1 MKTKFL
7 ICYLILTFS
16 ILTIGKSQYYWSAK
30 KKIYFKPDS
39 TSIIIELKNINDFE
53 KFKEQVQLS
62 ERFHQIDKLPVKG
75 LAILSLN
82 QKVQKKDFNA
92 LKNNPVL
99 KRIMLA
105 HKIEGTLPIYFTG
118 EILLKPKPN
127 IKIEDILKII
137 NNGASIKNT
146 SKYGTYCL
154 DVQNWDSIFIYANK
168 IYESGIVEYCHPNF
182 VAEIIKFQNDP
193 LYSQQYYLNNT
204 GQFNGTAGI
213 DINAP
218 EAWAISMGLTT
229 VRVAMIDDGVEN
241 HEDFNGRVL
250 QGYTPR
256 DPTGFGAPTTNLPDP
271 NIEVI
276 GHGEACTGIIA
287 ASHNN
292 IGIAG
297 IAPCTNIIPINI
309 FSDWYYYTDQYN
321 QTKVSF
327 HETAQDNAAA
337 INYAW
342 DDAQADVISNSWG
355 YNTTSSGDIPYADE
369 IIYAISNART
379 QGRNNKGSVVVFASG
394 NFNQSFSGVTFP
406 ANVSGV
412 IAVGAIDNNGNIWNY
427 SSRGSEMDLV
437 APSGGLQGNIV
448 TTDRM
453 DNGVPILGYES
464 GNYYYAFNGTS
475 AACPQVSGVAA
486 LMLSVNPNLTETQ
499 VRTILQQTATD
510 MGSSGFDN
518 TFGYGRLNAQAA
530 LEQVRNTITITGP
543 TTLCS
548 SSATFT
554 IDNPPPGCSVNW
566 TASPSNMFT
575 NTSGS
580 DTSFTTAWN
589 GSLRFMGWGTVSAT
603 ITGSCGSVNITKDVW
618 LGRPTSPT
626 SIEMIP
632 EDGLCKGMQYYY
644 QFGLQHPYDWIIDSW
659 HWDLQPPGIIIGSH
673 TGRPVKLYYPSSTT
687 PGTYSIGV
695 SAINSC
701 GESSYHIEYFEVNDC
716 DRGRSLTFNL
726 FPNPASDNVQVDVI
740 QNTSSPEDSVI
751 FAATTDQ
758 GVSTNYSVR
767 MINMY
772 GTIVYST
779 NKKGN
784 SFTLPLNGLRDGTYI
799 ISVTDNINTCQK
811 QLIVKH

>member
-241 HEDFNGRVL
+241 HEDFDGRVL
-250 QGYTPR
+250 QGFTPR
-256 DPTGFGAPTTNLPDP
+256 DPDGFGAPISNLPDP
-271 NIEVI
+271 TLYII
-276 GHGEACTGIIA
+276 GHGEACAGIIA

-543 TTLCS
+543 SIVCS
-548 SSATFT
+548 SGSLFT
-554 IDNPPPGCSVNW
+554 ITNLPPGITDSQVTWSCSNNLQPQGGVSG
-566 TASPSNMFT
+566 TSKTFYPLG
-575 NTSGS
+575 SGS
-580 DTSFTTAWN
+580 AWIEVAMNTGCGSITLPRIQVTTDYTFPSGRYIEIEQGATWQTLYSSNYISNDEATVEIWLPGVSSFQWSLNYSDGTTY
-589 GSLRFMGWGTVSAT
+589 WGTLYSGAT
-603 ITGSCGSVNITKDVW
+603 MYFNMATSTQAYFQVTYNKGSCGVMSNNYSFTK
-618 LGRPTSPT
+618 
-626 SIEMIP
+626 M
-632 EDGLCKGMQYYY
+632 EDYY
-644 QFGLQHPYDWIIDSW
+644 
-659 HWDLQPPGIIIGSH
+659 
-673 TGRPVKLYYPSSTT
+673 
-687 PGTYSIGV
+687 
-695 SAINSC
+695 SA
-701 GESSYHIEYFEVNDC
+701 Y
-716 DRGRSLTFNL
+716 
-726 FPNPASDNVQVDVI
+726 PNPVSDILNIEIDTKAYNRSTGKESVSSETIFDILLYNGQGNLLRNTTTGGEKATLNVSD
-740 QNTSSPEDSVI
+740 
-751 FAATTDQ
+751 
-758 GVSTNYSVR
+758 
-767 MINMY
+767 
-772 GTIVYST
+772 
-779 NKKGN
+779 
-784 SFTLPLNGLRDGTYI
+784 LLNGIYYLHLRDGKNSKPLVKQI
-799 ISVTDNINTCQK
+799 IVQ
-811 QLIVKH
+811 H